1 MTEPDIY
8 GYLLDNT
15 DLTAEKARDLSAE
28 IYKRLDYSSMY
39 EQIDTL
45 VQLLTTPD
53 WPMKRKMFAT
63 RVDSDTPEIIDS
75 IAKEFGCLRINSSGE
90 IVGSAGVLLDKIAQG
105 HLTIIPTSPDWPTP
119 SPLH

>member
-15 DLTAEKARDLSAE
+15 DLTTEKARDLSHK
-28 IYKRLDYSSMY
+28 IYNRLSYESMY

-53 WPMKRKMFAT
+53 
-63 RVDSDTPEIIDS
+63 
-75 IAKEFGCLRINSSGE
+75 
-90 IVGSAGVLLDKIAQG
+90 
-105 HLTIIPTSPDWPTP
+105 
-119 SPLH
+119 